1 MKNNAKTKI
10 SLVSIL
16 VILGVAARM
25 MRVIHRQQIGS
36 KTDKPSKRLKRL
48 QSFRKH

>member
-1 MKNNAKTKI
+1 MKKNAKTQI

-16 VILGVAARM
+16 VILGVGARM
-25 MRVIHRQQIGS
+25 MRIIHRQQIREQNRQ
-36 KTDKPSKRLKRL
+36 TVQTTKRL